1 MNADLYLSEILR
13 REQVAHGVGSPAL
26 AVLENVRPII
36 AQWAGNKLVGVFPS
50 GSYAKGTA
58 NKSGTDIDIFIS
70 LSSETTETLKE
81 IYEKL
86 FNRANDLG
94 YGPKRQNV
102 SINVKVNGL
111 DIDLVPGR
119 RQDTTTTYHSLYRR
133 KADTWIQTNVQQ
145 HIAYVLQGNR
155 LRETRI
161 LKLWRNQQKLDLPSF
176 YLEMVVIEALRGS
189 QGTLSQNVVKAL
201 TYLRDTFM
209 TARFVDPANTNN
221 VISDD
226 LTIIERSAIASRA
239 SMALTKSWGDVVT

>member
-26 AVLENVRPII
+26 AVLEQVKPLI
-36 AQWAGNKLVGVFPS
+36 ARWAGNKLVGVFPS

-58 NKSGTDIDIFIS
+58 NKSGTDIDMFIS
-70 LSSETTETLKE
+70 LSNETTESLKE

-86 FNRANDLG
+86 HGYAKDLG
-94 YGPKRQNV
+94 YAPKKQNV
-102 SINVKVNGL
+102 SINVTVNGL

-119 RQDTTTTYHSLYRR
+119 RQDTTTAFHSLYRR
-133 KADTWIQTNVQQ
+133 KADTWTQTNVHK
-145 HIAYVLQGNR
+145 HIAYVVQGNR

-161 LKLWRNQQKLDLPSF
+161 MKLWRNQKNLDIPSF
-176 YLEMVVIEALRGS
+176 YLEMVVIEALQNS
-189 QGTLSQNVVKAL
+189 QGTLSQNVVKVL

-221 VISDD
+221 IISDD
-226 LTIIERSAIASRA
+226 LTMIERATIASRA
-239 SMALTKSWGDVVT
+239 SMALTQTWGDVVT